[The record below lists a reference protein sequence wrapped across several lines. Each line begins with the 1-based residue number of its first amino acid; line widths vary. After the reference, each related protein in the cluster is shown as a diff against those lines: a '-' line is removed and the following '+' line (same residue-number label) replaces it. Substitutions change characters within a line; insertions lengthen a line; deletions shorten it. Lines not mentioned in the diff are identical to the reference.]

1 MSPITEQ
8 LLSLTEDQKL
18 GLIVALSQ
26 QVAYPTSC
34 KPLGYHVDRLPS
46 ELEQQI
52 DAMAGDEKR
61 RLIKAIVNHH
71 F

>member
-1 MSPITEQ
+1 MSPITQ
-8 LLSLTEDQKL
+8 QILSLTEDQKL

-34 KPLGYHVDRLPS
+34 KPLGYHVDRLAPD
-46 ELEQQI
+46 LEQAI
-52 DAMAGDEKR
+52 GAMAEDEKR
-61 RLIKAIVNHH
+61 GLIKTIVNHH